1 MGGQDEQR
9 ESQKKA
15 KEEFR
20 VHETLK
26 SGSSLR
32 HPFEVFLIWFLELGH
47 LAVISDTRINFNRR
61 GLVKPS
67 IPVLPG
73 TYAAFQIITLGEDG
87 GFVNTRSLLMT
98 ENDYGKELR

>member
-20 VHETLK
+20 AHESLK
-26 SGSSLR
+26 SSSSLR
-32 HPFEVFLIWFLELGH
+32 HPFEVFFIWFLELDH
-47 LAVISDTRINFNRR
+47 LAVILDTRINFNR
-61 GLVKPS
+61 GGIVKPS
-67 IPVLPG
+67 IPVPPG
-73 TYAAFQIITLGEDG
+73 IYAAFQIITLGEDG
-87 GFVNTRSLLMT
+87 GFVNTRSLPMT